1 MILPNLHVHYSGAA
15 IRNIEITEYTGGMR
29 QSLTVDA
36 LVERLKSKELTD
48 RRTGHNMQ
56 YRVNDAALAA
66 FAIFYMQ
73 SGSFLAGQRHLQQT
87 KGQSNA
93 KTVFQMEDIPTDTH
107 IRNLLD
113 PVSPRELSDEF
124 RFLLAEMADSGYLKQ
139 WRVLEGRL
147 AFSLDGVYYFSS
159 QKISCPQCQTR
170 ELAEGERLYTHSA
183 ITPVVVAPGY
193 GQVLPY
199 VPEFI
204 VPQDGE
210 EKQDSEINAAKR
222 WVERE
227 QAVLRHYR
235 AVLLGDD
242 LYSKQPLC
250 ELVLANKCDF
260 IFVCHRESHPALYAV
275 VDAVDGLGR
284 LSTVSQR
291 HWNGQHSEIWTYRYL
306 NDVPLR
312 GGEGALHLNWCDLVI
327 TREETGTVLYRNE
340 WVSNLRLEESNTPEV
355 VACGRAR
362 WKSENENNN
371 VLKNHGYHIDH
382 NFGHG
387 HKHLATTL
395 LALNLLAFLL
405 HTIAQVA
412 DEVYQQIRRAL
423 GPRRTFFEDIRALM
437 RYLVFSNWESLL
449 RFMFIQLEL
458 EPD

>member
-1 MILPNLHVHYSGAA
+1 
-15 IRNIEITEYTGGMR
+15 MR
-29 QSLTVDA
+29 QSLSVDA
-36 LVERLKSKELTD
+36 LIERLKAKELTD
-48 RRTGHNMQ
+48 RRTGNNKQ
-56 YRVNDAALAA
+56 YRVNDAVLAA

-87 KGQSNA
+87 KGKSNA
-93 KTVFQMEDIPTDTH
+93 ETVFQMEHIPTDTH

-113 PVSPRELSDEF
+113 PVNPTELTDEF
-124 RFLLAEMADSGYLKQ
+124 RFLLDEMADSGYLNQ

-170 ELAEGERLYTHSA
+170 ELAEGKRLYSHSA

-210 EKQDSEINAAKR
+210 EKQDCEINAVKR
-222 WVERE
+222 WVQRE
-227 QAVLRHYR
+227 QTVLNRYQ
-235 AVLLGDD
+235 AILLGDD

-250 ELVLANKCDF
+250 ELVLASECDF

-284 LSTVSQR
+284 LPTVSQR
-291 HWNGQHSEIWTYRYL
+291 HWNGQHGEICTYRYL

-312 GGEGALHLNWCDLVI
+312 GGEEALPLNWCDLVV
-327 TREETGTVLYRNE
+327 THEETEEVLYRNE
-340 WVSNLRLEESNTPEV
+340 WVTNLELDETNTPEI
-355 VACGRAR
+355 VAFGRAR

-371 VLKNHGYHIDH
+371 VLKNHGYHINH

-387 HKHLATTL
+387 QEHLSTTL
-395 LALNLLAFLL
+395 LTLNLLAFLL

-412 DEVYQQIRRAL
+412 DELYQQIRRAL

-437 RYLVFSNWESLL
+437 RYLIFSDWDSLL
-449 RFMFIQLEL
+449 RFMFTQLEL

>member
-1 MILPNLHVHYSGAA
+1 
-15 IRNIEITEYTGGMR
+15 MR
-29 QSLTVDA
+29 RSLTVDA
-36 LVERLKSKELTD
+36 FIERLKSKELTD
-48 RRTGHNMQ
+48 RRTGQNVQ

-87 KGQSNA
+87 KGKSNA
-93 KTVFQMEDIPTDTH
+93 KAVFQMEHIPTDTH

-113 PVSPRELSDEF
+113 PVSPTELADEF
-124 RFLLAEMADSGYLKQ
+124 QFLLDEMADSGYLNQ
-139 WRVLEGRL
+139 WRVLKGRL

-159 QKISCPQCQTR
+159 QKISCRRCQTR

-210 EKQDSEINAAKR
+210 EKQDCEINAVKR
-222 WVERE
+222 WLQRE
-227 QAVLRHYR
+227 QTVLRRYR
-235 AVLLGDD
+235 AILLGDD

-250 ELVLANKCDF
+250 GLVLANKGDF

-275 VDAVDGLGR
+275 VDAVDGLDQ
-284 LSTVSQR
+284 LPTICQR
-291 HWNGQHSEIWTYRYL
+291 HWNGQHGEIWTYHYL

-312 GGEGALHLNWCDLVI
+312 GGEGALHLNWCDWVV
-327 TREETGTVLYRNE
+327 THEETGAVLYRNE
-340 WVSNLRLEESNTPEV
+340 WVTNLKLDETNTPEV

-387 HKHLATTL
+387 QEHLSTTL
-395 LALNLLAFLL
+395 LTLNLLAFLL

-437 RYLVFSNWESLL
+437 RYLIFSDWDSLL